1 MVRRPRA
8 SCAARTE
15 RAIID
20 SAMRK
25 RILAMIACAL
35 LSACMPGE
43 IPKETLQFSDETPA
57 RRSLESRTFETTD
70 ESKLLGDGA
79 AVLKELGFTI
89 DTKSDELG
97 FVGATKKG
105 SAYNVAEIAASAAT
119 AIVTGVV
126 GLGGSMPAYS
136 KDQSLRA
143 ALVATREGGGALIV
157 RITLQRVV
165 WDNEGKVSKT
175 ELLTDAAPYTE
186 FFAKL
191 AKASGLEEHGL

>member
-1 MVRRPRA
+1 ML
-8 SCAARTE
+8 
-15 RAIID
+15 
-20 SAMRK
+20 K
-25 RILAMIACAL
+25 RILGLLACAL
-35 LSACMPGE
+35 VSACMPGE
-43 IPKETLQFSDETPA
+43 IPKQKLEFADEAPA
-57 RRSLESRTFETTD
+57 RRTLESRTFATVD

-126 GLGGSMPAYS
+126 GLGATMPAYS
-136 KDQSLRA
+136 KNQSLRA
-143 ALVATREGGGALIV
+143 ALVSRRAESGGLV
-157 RITLQRVV
+157 LRITLQRVV
-165 WDNEGKVSKT
+165 WDSEERVAKT
-175 ELLTDAAPYTE
+175 ELVIDPAPYSE

-191 AKASGLEEHGL
+191 AKASGLEAHGL